1 MKSFADLGVSRP
13 VVDVLARR
21 GVTAPFPV
29 QSLVVSDVLEGNDVL
44 VSRGGFVELLGG
56 PGDDVLRGGP
66 SSRKP
71 LRLSNDRFSA
81 GPGNDRIYGV
91 DFLLGDA
98 FLVEDACG
106 PGFDVIEVLGVE
118 PASQRQMAE
127 GLRTSG
133 CERAVFRER
142 H

>member
-1 MKSFADLGVSRP
+1 
-13 VVDVLARR
+13 
-21 GVTAPFPV
+21 
-29 QSLVVSDVLEGNDVL
+29 
-44 VSRGGFVELLGG
+44 
-56 PGDDVLRGGP
+56 
-66 SSRKP
+66 
-71 LRLSNDRFSA
+71 LSNDRFSA